1 MRCRLFAPLVLLL
14 AASLSSQT
22 APPAAPSPSPDTASG
37 LTVAD
42 RKEIIRKARESYYS
56 LKAEGLIE
64 FQCQVLPDWDAIYK
78 DQPLDPLVRDQ
89 LLPVLK
95 ETYFQVVFTPGAA
108 PTVSPHSELTPP
120 NKDVADRLREDRQR
134 CAASHHGIPE

>member
-1 MRCRLFAPLVLLL
+1 MRCRLFAALVLLL

-22 APPAAPSPSPDTASG
+22 APAPAPKPSPDAAPV

-42 RKEIIRKARESYYS
+42 RQGNYPQGTQSYYS

-78 DQPLDPLVRDQ
+78 DQPLDPLGRDQ

-95 ETYFQVVFTPGAA
+95 KTYFQVVFTPEPPQPSPLIPRSHRRTKTS
-108 PTVSPHSELTPP
+108 PTVSRRPP
-120 NKDVADRLREDRQR
+120 TICGKSSWD
-134 CAASHHGIPE
+134 S